1 MGNGMFMSFIAFIG
15 MGEWRCYWHG
25 RTAMQDGDA
34 IGMATIAWQDGMAT
48 IAWQDADAGWR
59 CYWRGRM
66 AMQDGDAIG
75 MATIAMQDGDAI
87 GMGGWHGRMAEQTP

>member
-48 IAWQDADAGWR
+48 IAWQD
-59 CYWRGRM
+59 
-66 AMQDGDAIG
+66 GDAIG

-87 GMGGWHGRMAEQTP
+87 GMGGWRGRMAEQTP

>member
-48 IAWQDADAGWR
+48 IAWQD
-59 CYWRGRM
+59 
-66 AMQDGDAIG
+66 GDAIG
-75 MATIAMQDGDAI
+75 MATIAMQDGV
-87 GMGGWHGRMAEQTP
+87 GGQHGRMAMLLAWEDG